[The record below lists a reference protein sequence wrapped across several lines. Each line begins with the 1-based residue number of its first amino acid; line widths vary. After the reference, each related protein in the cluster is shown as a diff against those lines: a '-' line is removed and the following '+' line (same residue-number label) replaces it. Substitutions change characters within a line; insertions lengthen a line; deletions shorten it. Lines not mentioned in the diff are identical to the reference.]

1 MFIATLLLI
10 RFFKSFFIWAIPVV
24 IILIKFFTASTHF
37 NALNVIP
44 NERKAV

>member
-1 MFIATLLLI
+1 MCVATLLLI
-10 RFFKSFFIWAIPVV
+10 RFFIIFFIWAVTVV
-24 IILIKFFTASTHF
+24 IILIKFFTASAHF